1 MFFYKFIITKH
12 IIQEL
17 IKLLQWYFN
26 HFFYNKLIFMALNSI
41 WMDIVRTEMLVTHI
55 QFSTLLTGLVA
66 SMFIAWLA
74 LFFPLR
80 KFLRTIRDRNVKAS
94 MTAPGR
100 KGKKLVRGLAILSA
114 ATAVTLITLQFL
126 EGEAVNAGLFF
137 AAGGLLL
144 VSGLLV
150 SYGTLTSVQS
160 AGLFVKGITS
170 LGLKNTLRN
179 ATRSIT
185 IIILFS
191 IGTFLVISTG
201 SNRKDL
207 FVNAEDTSS
216 GTGGF
221 LYYAESTIPVLQ
233 NLANSEVR
241 YNYGMSDGYDVV
253 QMRVADG
260 DDASCLNLNRIENP
274 RILGVKPEKL
284 SGRFSFVTATPELK
298 EDDPWATLDIAL
310 EGDLIPA
317 IADETVIKWGLGM
330 KVGDTLHYEDADG
343 NIMNLLLTGG
353 LAPSIF
359 QGSVIISEKYFL
371 ERFPGSSGTEVFL
384 VDGNVQDTMLIRDE
398 LTLGMRDLGWT
409 MEYAP
414 GRLTEFNS
422 VTNTYLSIFLVMGA
436 LGLLLGTVGLSIV
449 LFRSIIERREELTL
463 LRALG
468 FGKRR
473 IKSMVIREYTL
484 LFAAGTLTGTV
495 AAVIATL
502 PSLLSPNNDISIGFI
517 LAIVAVLLLN
527 GLAWIWWVTGMALKN
542 KVISAALRNE

>member
-1 MFFYKFIITKH
+1 M
-12 IIQEL
+12 
-17 IKLLQWYFN
+17 LL
-26 HFFYNKLIFMALNSI
+26 
-41 WMDIVRTEMLVTHI
+41 TEGMLVALPGTCRYCAGTPLQQAHLFGTEQHMDGYCADGDAGHAHTGCHTPDRFAI
-55 QFSTLLTGLVA
+55 HGHCLARTLSSAEKIPADDPRQKRKSQSTAA
-66 SMFIAWLA
+66 SKKVKNCSDGSHSYRRSLA
-74 LFFPLR
+74 LIILQ
-80 KFLRTIRDRNVKAS
+80 S
-94 MTAPGR
+94 
-100 KGKKLVRGLAILSA
+100 VR
-114 ATAVTLITLQFL
+114 
-126 EGEAVNAGLFF
+126 GEAVNAGLFF

-144 VSGLLV
+144 VSGLLF
-150 SYGTLTSVQS
+150 SYSTLTSAQS

-170 LGLKNTLRN
+170 LGLKNTMRN

-233 NLANSEVR
+233 NLANNEVR
-241 YNYGMSDGYDVV
+241 YNYGLSEGYDVV

-298 EDDPWATLDIAL
+298 EDDPWATLDVAL

-343 NIMNLLLTGG
+343 NIMNLLLIGG

-359 QGSVIISEKYFL
+359 QGSVIISENLFL

-384 VDGNVQDTMLIRDE
+384 VDGNLQDTC
-398 LTLGMRDLGWT
+398 
-409 MEYAP
+409 
-414 GRLTEFNS
+414 
-422 VTNTYLSIFLVMGA
+422 
-436 LGLLLGTVGLSIV
+436 
-449 LFRSIIERREELTL
+449 
-463 LRALG
+463 
-468 FGKRR
+468 
-473 IKSMVIREYTL
+473 
-484 LFAAGTLTGTV
+484 
-495 AAVIATL
+495 
-502 PSLLSPNNDISIGFI
+502 
-517 LAIVAVLLLN
+517 
-527 GLAWIWWVTGMALKN
+527 
-542 KVISAALRNE
+542 